1 MSDGSSKNIKDVEV
15 GDKVLGSGGTYNTV
29 VDIETPDLGKRKL
42 YSFNGG
48 ELFVTN
54 EHPFM
59 SSDGWKA
66 INSQETYKEQPKL
79 AEKVT
84 NLEVGDVLVTDDGNV
99 EVDTID
105 SSVADNQVVYNLLLE
120 ENNTYYA
127 NGYLVH
133 NKIHWR
139 TPTFTPPDDDTGV
152 VGGNGAAVEAL
163 KDEARTLLGG
173 FTGKGGYDVKKFQPS
188 TFAQANRENLLS
200 MIRNVG
206 VFGDKSQGGR
216 RLLGQPIPVT
226 TVAAETGI
234 TSRPYAYGGRPLG
247 RSGVPFT
254 ENLDELLRSL
264 GRR

>member
-1 MSDGSSKNIKDVEV
+1 
-15 GDKVLGSGGTYNTV
+15 
-29 VDIETPDLGKRKL
+29 
-42 YSFNGG
+42 
-48 ELFVTN
+48 
-54 EHPFM
+54 
-59 SSDGWKA
+59 
-66 INSQETYKEQPKL
+66 
-79 AEKVT
+79 
-84 NLEVGDVLVTDDGNV
+84 
-99 EVDTID
+99 
-105 SSVADNQVVYNLLLE
+105 VADNQVVYNLLLE

-133 NKIHWR
+133 NKTH
-139 TPTFTPPDDDTGV
+139 TGV
-152 VGGNGAAVEAL
+152 PVPDIPFVEML
-163 KDEARTLLGG
+163 KDEARNQYTFPGG
-173 FTGKGGYDVKKFQPS
+173 FTGKSGYDVKKFQPS
-188 TFAQANRENLLS
+188 TFAQANQENLLS